1 MTRQDVTPDA
11 PADQQPTIGLIGMG
25 AMGTMYAK
33 YLSVGGWKK
42 IHVCDIPEMYE
53 SLRVAYEGT
62 PGIKV
67 FRDGHGVS
75 RTSDFIIYSVEA
87 ESINEVVAQF
97 GPSTKVGAIVA
108 GQTSVKAPERTAFEQ
123 HLPEDVHIVSCHSM
137 HGPTV
142 PAKDQPLALIK
153 HRASDEHLRLVENIL
168 RPLQSRYV
176 YMSYEE
182 HDELTANTQAVTHA
196 AFLSMGTAW
205 ASACSYPWEHGYYV
219 GGIETVKVNIMLRI
233 FSNKWH
239 VYAGLAILNPSARTQ
254 IKQYAQSTTDI
265 FKLML
270 AVDEHGLRKRMYEAR
285 DAVFGNSKCPVRQPI
300 LLSETILDQFS
311 LGKKGSHTNGNRP
324 IANSHLSLLA
334 MVDCWAHLGIKP
346 LKHLDLARRRSFAC
360 GSGSPSIYFGQ
371 KSGSMLPSKR
381 RCMMCRTAMTTSN
394 SCVSR
399 GWSQCVSFGNFEWYK
414 SRFEETAS
422 FFESRFE
429 EAGRVG
435 SEMIKVIMDSSREPS
450 GPGTVRCREPSQL
463 TSHMPEKIVCLAVF
477 IFSHT
482 E

>member
-1 MTRQDVTPDA
+1 
-11 PADQQPTIGLIGMG
+11 
-25 AMGTMYAK
+25 
-33 YLSVGGWKK
+33 LSPVFCRY
-42 IHVCDIPEMYE
+42 HRRFNLNL
-53 SLRVAYEGT
+53 SGT

-97 GPSTKVGAIVA
+97 GPCKRCRRSFL
-108 GQTSVKAPERTAFEQ
+108 RWTAFEQ

-311 LGKKGSHTNGNRP
+311 LGKKGSYTNGNRP

-346 LKHLDLARRRSFAC
+346 LKHLDLAATPIFRMWFGVAEYLFRSEERLDAAIQAALYDVSHRYDDVEFVV
-360 GSGSPSIYFGQ
+360 S
-371 KSGSMLPSKR
+371 
-381 RCMMCRTAMTTSN
+381 
-394 SCVSR
+394 SR

-450 GPGTVRCREPSQL
+450 GPGDGTVP
-463 TSHMPEKIVCLAVF
+463 
-477 IFSHT
+477 
-482 E
+482 